1 MDKRE
6 IERALMMDGIA
17 CAGNYTISNSMQ
29 VSLSLHEFQVVNNTI
44 GYHKDFD
51 SLEEAYEDI
60 YKTERERRSIRQ
72 K

>member
-1 MDKRE
+1 MNKRE

-29 VSLSLHEFQVVNNTI
+29 VALSTHEFYVVNNSI
-44 GYHKDFD
+44 GYNKAFD

-60 YKTERERRSIRQ
+60 YKTERERRSIKQ